1 MKILKEITP
10 SRWEK
15 YIVNRRVSSILEE
28 LKKDIPSLT
37 IELGGSF
44 AKNTWLSGDHD
55 IDIFVKFPYEKYQG
69 KDISKAL
76 KSRLNNITVVH
87 GSRDYFQIRRGKFVI
102 ELIPVLDIKD
112 PKQAAN
118 VTDMSPFHTRWAKEN
133 IKNPDQVRLLKKFM
147 KANGLYGAESFIKG
161 FSGYV
166 CEVLIGKY
174 HTFFDLIK
182 DSSNWPERKYIDVQ
196 DHYPDLAEAMKKIN
210 KERHG
215 PLILVDPVHPERNAA
230 AALSEE
236 KYGKFVELSK
246 EFLRNPTDSFFESK
260 TMNLSILGQKKED
273 NKLVYVSGIPIEGKR
288 DVIGAKLLKT
298 NEALVKEVEVQG
310 FSIIDYGWE
319 YGDTVL
325 LWFIIDPS
333 PLSEKVKKW
342 GPPIEDKQNLKSFA
356 DKWKGHKLGEE
367 NGRTFVIVPRK
378 IRAIEEFLELYLN
391 EENMKYFQKYEVK
404 VL

>member
-1 MKILKEITP
+1 
-10 SRWEK
+10 
-15 YIVNRRVSSILEE
+15 
-28 LKKDIPSLT
+28 
-37 IELGGSF
+37 
-44 AKNTWLSGDHD
+44 
-55 IDIFVKFPYEKYQG
+55 VKFPYEKYQG

-273 NKLVYVSGIPIEGKR
+273 NKLVYVSGIPVEGKR